1 MSEMCVMCQ
10 MDQDHN
16 CRSPLDC
23 RGQIKLRSDLSQG
36 ERNISERDAIADALA
51 KLIKSLE
58 SRLAASRKREEILRN
73 ALKILYEETADYIRI
88 NHLGDVHHNQ
98 SMKLAKESLGEE
110 KSI

>member
-1 MSEMCVMCQ
+1 MWTLQGYARNGSMRDYVLVPSEIIDKDAYIQ
-10 MDQDHN
+10 N
-16 CRSPLDC
+16 CH
-23 RGQIKLRSDLSQG
+23 
-36 ERNISERDAIADALA
+36 E
-51 KLIKSLE
+51 LIDEKNKE
-58 SRLAASRKREEILRN
+58 LAASRKREEILRN